1 MDIHHFFLGHARL
14 SRKSLAR
21 FAELD
26 ADEID
31 GIADGLGL
39 GGLLTLQEAKAVL
52 SDLGDQTAEDDGPED
67 GEDEDDGD
75 DPDAEDGG
83 DGEEDEDDDEPEEEE

>member
-1 MDIHHFFLGHARL
+1 MDIQQFFLGHARL

-26 ADEID
+26 PDEID

-39 GGLLTLQEAKAVL
+39 GSLLTLHEAEEVL
-52 SDLGDQTAEDDGPED
+52 SDLGEQTAENGSAD
-67 GEDEDDGD
+67 DEDDGD
-75 DPDAEDGG
+75 DPEAEDDLEGA
-83 DGEEDEDDDEPEEEE
+83 EDEDDEEPEEEE